1 MRSSN
6 NIKQLINRFKL
17 VTDHQELL
25 VVVNMMIDKENAKNN
40 SEIPHLSL
48 GRISILIN
56 DPDSFYDNFEIPKKS
71 GGVRSIDA
79 PREDLKHLQRSIYQ
93 LLDLMFTPHDAAH
106 GFIEERSVITNAAS
120 HVSKD
125 YVLNIDLKDFFPSI
139 TKERIMNALQ
149 LEPFELNDYLVSTVA
164 KLTTYEGIL
173 PQGAPS
179 SPLLTNIIA
188 LPLDKQL
195 EDFAAEKGITYSR
208 YVDDITFSSDEYVYD
223 PLLINEINSVISNNG
238 FKLNWKK
245 FRLQKYY
252 HRQEVTGIIVNEK
265 LNNQR
270 QFIRKIRA
278 MLHNWEHKGLDQCQN
293 EMAAKYYPHEKAYI
307 KYGGNVPDFRNVLK
321 GYIMFMGMVRGKSD
335 KKYQSFISKFELL
348 NN

>member
-1 MRSSN
+1 MKSSKN
-6 NIKQLINRFKL
+6 LKKLISRFKL
-17 VTDHQELL
+17 VNSHQELL
-25 VVVNMMIDKENAKNN
+25 VVVNMMIDIENAKNN
-40 SEIPHLSL
+40 YEISHLTTD
-48 GRISILIN
+48 RISSLVEN
-56 DPDSFYDNFEIPKKS
+56 PDSFYDNFKIPKKS

-79 PREDLKHLQRSIYQ
+79 PKEDLKQLQRSIYQ

-106 GFIEERSVITNAAS
+106 GFIEERSVITNAAP

-139 TKERIMNALQ
+139 TKERVINALQ
-149 LEPFELNDYLVSTVA
+149 LEPFELNDYLVSTLA
-164 KLTTYEGIL
+164 KLMTYKGIL

-179 SPLLTNIIA
+179 SPLVTNIIA

-195 EDFAAEKGITYSR
+195 KGFAAEQGITYSR

-278 MLHNWEHKGLDQCQN
+278 MLYNWEHKGLDECQN
-293 EMAAKYYPHEKAYI
+293 EMASKYYPYEKAYI

-335 KKYQSFISKFELL
+335 KKYQSFISKFEML